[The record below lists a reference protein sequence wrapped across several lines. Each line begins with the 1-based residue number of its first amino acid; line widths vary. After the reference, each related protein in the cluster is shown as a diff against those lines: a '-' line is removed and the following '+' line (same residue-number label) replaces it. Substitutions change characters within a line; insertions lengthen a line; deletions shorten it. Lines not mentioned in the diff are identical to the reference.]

1 MKRKQLSLATKSA
14 WTAQVFILPFYL
26 GFLFFFLSPL
36 IESLQMSFSNV
47 SIDPSSGYQ
56 LTSVGFDNYRIA
68 FLEDPTFTT
77 NLTSSFSAMA
87 WKVPVIIVLSLFLA
101 IIINQKFHG
110 RVLVRAI
117 FFLPVIFASGVA
129 LSMINS
135 DSIASSA
142 LTGSVVTAGE
152 ITQTSALDNLLLN
165 AGFSSDVIKI
175 ATKIADNLFSMVW
188 RSGIQMIIFLA
199 GLQSIPSTLYEA
211 SSIEGATAWEDFWK
225 ITLPMLTPTILINLV
240 YTIIDN
246 FTDANNNIMMQVTNL
261 MAKSVSKTGLASA
274 FAWIYFLFIGL
285 ILLLVMLIFNKISKR
300 YS

>member
-36 IESLQMSFSNV
+36 IESLQMSFSSV
-47 SIDPSSGYQ
+47 SIDPSTGYQ

-77 NLTSSFSAMA
+77 NLTNSFSAMA

-135 DSIASSA
+135 DSVASSA